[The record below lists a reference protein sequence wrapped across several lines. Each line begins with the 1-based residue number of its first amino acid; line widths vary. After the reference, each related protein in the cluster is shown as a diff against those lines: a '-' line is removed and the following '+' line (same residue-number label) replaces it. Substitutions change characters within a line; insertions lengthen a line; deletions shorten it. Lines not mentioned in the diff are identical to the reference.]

1 MRSKVTVVGAGNVG
15 ATTALRIQQLGYA
28 NVVLVDVVEDLP
40 QGKGLDMLEAGPVTG
55 TDASVTGS
63 NSYDESADS
72 DVVVITAGIARRPG
86 MSRDDLLLTNMR
98 ITSSVTEQV
107 VKYSPDCIIIAVTN
121 PLDAMVQNV
130 YETSGFPR
138 NRVFG
143 MAGILDTA
151 RFRTFIAEELNV
163 SVEDV
168 QALVL
173 GGHGDDMVPLVRYTS
188 VGGIPITE
196 LMAEEKIDQLVA
208 RTRAGGGEIVALLK
222 EGSAYYAPSA
232 AITQMVEAV
241 LLDKKRVLPACA
253 YLEGEYGINGLCVGV
268 PVKLGAG
275 GVEQIM
281 QIGLT
286 EEERTALRHSA
297 ASVQELVDV
306 MQKSKEEAAG

>member
-107 VKYSPDCIIIAVTN
+107 VKYSPDCIILPVTN

-130 YETSGFPR
+130 YEVSGFPR

-143 MAGILDTA
+143 MAGVLDTA
-151 RFRTFIAEELNV
+151 RFRTFIAEELDV

-168 QALVL
+168 QAFVL
-173 GGHGDDMVPLVRYTS
+173 GGHGDDMVPLVRFTN
-188 VGGIPITE
+188 VGGIPISE
-196 LMAEEKIDQLVA
+196 LMAEEKIDQLVR
-208 RTRAGGGEIVALLK
+208 RTRGGGGEIVELLK

-241 LLDKKRVLPACA
+241 LLDKKRVLPACT
-253 YLEGEYGINGLCVGV
+253 YLEGEFGINGLCVGV

-275 GVEQIM
+275 GMEQVMEIK
-281 QIGLT
+281 LT
-286 EEERTALRHSA
+286 PEEQTALQASA

-306 MQKSKEEAAG
+306 MNKAKAEG

>member
-15 ATTALRIQQLGYA
+15 ATTALRIQQLGYTD
-28 NVVLVDVVEDLP
+28 VVLVDVVEDLP
-40 QGKGLDMLEAGPVTG
+40 QGKALDMLEAGPVTG
-55 TDASVTGS
+55 TDARVTGS
-63 NSYDESADS
+63 NSYEESSDS
-72 DVVVITAGIARRPG
+72 DLVVITAGIARRPG

-121 PLDAMVQNV
+121 PLDAMVQNI

-173 GGHGDDMVPLVRYTS
+173 GGHGDDMVPLVRCTS

-241 LLDKKRVLPACA
+241 LLDKKRILPACA

-306 MQKSKEEAAG
+306 MRKAKDEAAG

>member
-15 ATTALRIQQLGYA
+15 ATTALRIQQLGYTD
-28 NVVLVDVVEDLP
+28 VVLVDVVEDLP
-40 QGKGLDMLEAGPVTG
+40 QGKALDMLEAGPVTG
-55 TDASVTGS
+55 TDARVTGS
-63 NSYDESADS
+63 NSYEESSDS
-72 DVVVITAGIARRPG
+72 DLVVITAGIARRPG

-121 PLDAMVQNV
+121 PLDAMVQNI

-241 LLDKKRVLPACA
+241 LLDKKRILPACA

-306 MQKSKEEAAG
+306 MRKSKEEGGG